1 MADSPKAYQFIFTL
15 YPESQQYAIDY
26 VKEHWSCAWALHDK
40 DPYDAEDLKEY
51 AKDHGGDCP
60 PWNVGDLKKPH
71 VHFVVRFKN
80 QRYASGVAKELRNK
94 AFCSVSNTAIRR
106 CFNLYKSYVYLW
118 HENEEDKY
126 KYDPDIVGLHDFD
139 PPAQNE
145 GVSEEEQV
153 ATMFDMPKCHSVK
166 ELARWAYDNGCWS
179 TFRKNYNLWK
189 DIWQETVKGR
199 ADYVD
204 VD

>member
-1 MADSPKAYQFIFTL
+1 M
-15 YPESQQYAIDY
+15 
-26 VKEHWSCAWALHDK
+26 HDK
-40 DPYDAEDLKEY
+40 DTYDAEDLKEY

-94 AFCSVSNTAIRR
+94 SFCSVSNAAIRR

-204 VD
+204 VN